1 MNKFP
6 YPGLRSFQRN
16 EIDLF
21 FGREKHIDQLITH
34 LAKTHFLAVVGRSGC
49 GKSSLVR
56 TGLLA
61 DLENGFLSK
70 AGVKWQVA
78 EMRPG
83 NHPFTNLVDALLDT
97 EFSKAYLPQ
106 LTKREQAKVF
116 LQAQLR
122 RGSLSLNNIL
132 QQSPLPDDTNLLL
145 FVDQFEEIFR
155 YYDLGEEDEAEAFVA
170 LLLASNVYVVIT
182 MRSDFIGNCALFHGL
197 PEAINDG
204 QFLTP
209 RLSREQLAEAIVT
222 PARVFGGD
230 IDPILVNQLLNDA
243 GKDFDQLP
251 LLQHALMRM
260 WNLRQN
266 DEKIV
271 LTLEDYEQI
280 GGLTHA
286 LSHHADEAFNELE
299 PKQQKIAEILF
310 HNLSERGNYRRDTRR
325 PIQLEKIAQQAD
337 VSWQDVAEVIEVFRK
352 EERSFLTPPIEKA
365 LDSESIIDITHES
378 LIRNW
383 QRLKK
388 WTEEE
393 AESAKLYKR
402 LEEDACSWEKNEY
415 SLLRFPELDNALAW
429 RDNFQPTVQWAK
441 RYGQNF
447 YLVMRFL
454 DESAFEQQ
462 QELLEKEQI
471 RLRELAQARALTKEQ
486 TKRAKE
492 QAKSLVNMRL
502 LAVVAVVAAF
512 ISIIFYGAVRSSNE
526 KLETSLSQTQKQ
538 TQRVEQAAINLQLN
552 NAAWLAR
559 FENYAKART
568 VLSNIEDDDNHIKN
582 LLKWFSKLMGS
593 GSEWEYAETEKP
605 LLAVAVSSDANRVAV
620 AGYYGYL
627 ALFKQNERKLFKRLE
642 GHTDHIFSIGF
653 HPNGLWLISAGAD
666 KRIIFWS
673 ASTGEKLKTWIAD
686 DAVYALAI
694 SPTGEYL
701 ATGGNGNDI
710 TLWDFDTGEKVRT
723 FVGHNKAISDGGL
736 AFDPTGKWLAS
747 GSHDHSVYIW
757 DIKTG
762 NVVEHLTAHMDTVEK
777 LVFSP
782 DGSLLATASSDSTV
796 RLWEINS
803 DQFKIKYSLQDHKD
817 KVYALAFINNGK
829 RLVSAG
835 KDKTL
840 RIWDTESGVIL
851 RILQEP
857 VGTINA
863 IATDKNKIYTAS
875 TNKRVRRWNAN
886 LSRKQKIINNL
897 AGKPVSV
904 AITPE
909 HRYVAVGFN
918 SGLLQLYELAT
929 FKLLWQQKQAHQKRI
944 TRLAFNSK
952 GNLLVSASFDKTA
965 KLWQIKQDSLIEQK
979 VFLGHKRAIYSVS
992 ISPNNKYVATAGA
1005 DGQIGLFDM
1014 QGKAYFY
1021 KAAHKG
1027 RIFSI
1032 AFNNKSTQ
1040 LLSGGDDNHM
1050 RLWKLY
1056 DDKPLKSVNEKQ
1068 WIIDVN
1074 FSPNDK
1080 LIANVGKGHL
1090 INIYNTDTF
1099 TKLDQQLMG
1108 HTDSI
1113 TRVIF
1118 SPDNQQVITASQD
1131 STVRVWDL
1139 SENSIEPHLFTL
1151 NLPSNQ
1157 RIWDFD
1163 FRCDKQGNCWMLV
1176 PLLEGR
1182 LVSYKLGSIY

>member
-1 MNKFP
+1 MSNFP

-21 FGREKHIDQLITH
+21 FGREKHIDQLITR

-83 NHPFTNLVDALLDT
+83 NHPFTNLVDALLET
-97 EFSKAYLPQ
+97 EFGKTYLPE
-106 LTKREQAKVF
+106 LTEREQAKVF

-122 RGSLSLNNIL
+122 RGSLSLNTIL
-132 QQSPLPDDTNLLL
+132 QESPLPDDTNLLL

-209 RLSREQLAEAIVT
+209 RLNREQLAEAIVT

-230 IDPILVNQLLNDA
+230 VDPILVNQLLNDA
-243 GKDFDQLP
+243 GNDFDQLP

-299 PKQQKIAEILF
+299 PTQQKIAEILF

-337 VSWQDVAEVIEVFRK
+337 VSWQDVAEVIEAFRQ

-365 LDSESIIDITHES
+365 LNPQSVIDITHES

-402 LEEDACSWEKNEY
+402 LEEDACRWQQNEC
-415 SLLRFPELDNALAW
+415 SLLRFPELDNALEW
-429 RDNFQPTVQWAK
+429 RNKFLPTPQWAK
-441 RYGQNF
+441 RYGQDF
-447 YLVMRFL
+447 DLVMRFL
-454 DESAFEQQ
+454 DESALEQQ
-462 QELLEKEQI
+462 EELLEKEQI

-486 TKRAKE
+486 AKRTEE

-502 LAVVAVVAAF
+502 LAVVAILAAF
-512 ISIIFYGAVRSSNE
+512 ISIIFYGAIKSTNE
-526 KLETSLSQTQKQ
+526 KLETSLIQTQKQ
-538 TQRVEQAAINLQLN
+538 TQRAEQAAINLKLN

-559 FENYAKART
+559 IENYAKART
-568 VLSNIEDDDNHIKN
+568 LLSNIDNNQNHIKN
-582 LLKWFSKLMGS
+582 LLEWFSKLMGG
-593 GSEWEYAETEKP
+593 GSEWQYEETDKP
-605 LLAVAVSSDANRVAV
+605 LLAVAISPDASHVAA
-620 AGYYGYL
+620 AGYDGYL
-627 ALFKQNERKLFKRLE
+627 ALFKENDRKLFKRLE
-642 GHTDHIFSIGF
+642 GHTDHVFSVGF
-653 HPNGLWLISAGAD
+653 HPNGLWLITGGAD

-673 ASTGEKLKTWIAD
+673 ASTGEKLKTLNAD
-686 DAVYALAI
+686 DTVQALAI
-694 SPTGEYL
+694 SPNGEYL
-701 ATGGNGNDI
+701 ATGGNDNNI
-710 TLWDFDTGEKVRT
+710 TLWDLNTAEKVRT
-723 FVGHNKAISDGGL
+723 FVGHKEAISDGGL

-747 GSHDHSVYIW
+747 GSHDHTVYIW
-757 DIKTG
+757 DVKTG

-782 DGSLLATASSDSTV
+782 DGNLLATASSDSTV
-796 RLWEINS
+796 RLWE
-803 DQFKIKYSLQDHKD
+803 QFKIKYSLQDHKD
-817 KVYALAFINNGK
+817 KVYALAFIADGK

-840 RIWDTESGVIL
+840 RIWDTQSGIIL

-857 VGTINA
+857 VGTINS
-863 IATDKNKIYTAS
+863 IATYNNKIYTAS
-875 TNKRVRRWNAN
+875 TNKRIRRWNAN
-886 LSRKQKIINNL
+886 LSPDQKIINDL
-897 AGKPVSV
+897 IGKPVSV

-909 HRYVAVGFN
+909 NQYFAVGFT
-918 SGLLQLYELAT
+918 SGMLQLYELST
-929 FKLLWQQKQAHQKRI
+929 FKLLWQQQAHQKRI

-952 GNLLVSASFDKTA
+952 GNILVSASFDRTA
-965 KLWQIKQDSLIEQK
+965 KLWQIETDKSLKQQK
-979 VFLGHKRAIYSVS
+979 VFLGHKKAIYSIS
-992 ISPNNKYVATAGA
+992 ISPNDKYLATAGF

-1014 QGKAYFY
+1014 EGKLKAYFY

-1027 RIFSI
+1027 RIFSVR
-1032 AFNNKSTQ
+1032 FNNKSTK
-1040 LLSGGDDNHM
+1040 LLSGGADNYM

-1056 DDKPLKSVNEKQ
+1056 DDKPLKSINEKRLV
-1068 WIIDVN
+1068 IDVN

-1080 LIANVGKGHL
+1080 LIANVGQGHL
-1090 INIYNTDTF
+1090 INLYDADTF
-1099 TKLDQQLMG
+1099 TKIKKQLMG

-1118 SPDNQQVITASQD
+1118 SPDNKQLITASQD

-1139 SENSIEPHLFTL
+1139 SDNSIEPHLFTL

-1157 RIWDFD
+1157 PIWDFD
-1163 FRCDKQGNCWMLV
+1163 FRCDKRGNCWMVV

-1182 LVSYKLGSIY
+1182 LASYKLGTIY

>member
-6 YPGLRSFQRN
+6 YPGLRSFKRN

-21 FGREKHIDQLITH
+21 FGRENHIDQLITC
-34 LAKTHFLAVVGRSGC
+34 LAKTHFLAVIGRSGC

-97 EFSKAYLPQ
+97 EFSKAYLSHFSDRQ
-106 LTKREQAKVF
+106 QAQVF

-122 RGSLSLNNIL
+122 RGALSLNQIL

-145 FVDQFEEIFR
+145 FIDQFEEIFR

-197 PEAINDG
+197 PEAINEG

-209 RLSREQLAEAIVT
+209 RLNREQLREAIVT

-266 DEKIV
+266 DKKIV

-325 PIQLEKIAQQAD
+325 PIQLEKISQQAD
-337 VSWQDVAEVIEVFRK
+337 VSWQDVAEVIEAFRQ
-352 EERSFLTPPIEKA
+352 EERCFLTPPVEKA
-365 LDSESIIDITHES
+365 LNPESIIDITHES
-378 LIRNW
+378 LLRNW

-402 LEEDACSWEKNEY
+402 LEEDAYRWQQNEY
-415 SLLRFPELDNALAW
+415 SLLRFPELNSALTW
-429 RDNFQPTVQWAK
+429 RDQFQPTSQWAK

-447 YLVMRFL
+447 HLVMRFL
-454 DESAFEQQ
+454 DES
-462 QELLEKEQI
+462 EL
-471 RLRELAQARALTKEQ
+471 
-486 TKRAKE
+486 E
-492 QAKSLVNMRL
+492 QAKSSKKLRQRLVVTSL
-502 LAVVAVVAAF
+502 LAVIAGLAAF
-512 ISIIFYGAVRSSNE
+512 VSILFYSISKNTNE
-526 KLETSLSQTQKQ
+526 QLKFSLSQTTTQ
-538 TQRVEQAAINLQLN
+538 TQRAEQAAINLQLN

-568 VLSNIEDDDNHIKN
+568 VLSNIDNNQNPIKN
-582 LLKWFSKLMGS
+582 LLKWFSNLMGG

-605 LLAVAVSSDANRVAV
+605 LLTVAVNPNANRVAV

-642 GHTDHIFSIGF
+642 GHTDHIFTIGF

-686 DAVYALAI
+686 DAVQALAI

-701 ATGGNGNDI
+701 ATGGKDNNV
-710 TLWDFDTGEKVRT
+710 TLWDIKTAEKVRT
-723 FVGHNKAISDGGL
+723 FIGHNKAISDGGL

-747 GSHDHSVYIW
+747 GSHDNTVYIW

-796 RLWEINS
+796 LLWEINS

-817 KVYALAFINNGK
+817 KVYALNFIANGK

-857 VGTINA
+857 VGTIND
-863 IATDKNKIYTAS
+863 IASYKNKIYTAS
-875 TNKRVRRWNAN
+875 TNKRVRRWDAN
-886 LSRKQKIINNL
+886 LSPKQKIINRL

-909 HRYVAVGFN
+909 NRYVAVGFN
-918 SGLLQLYELAT
+918 SGLLQLYEFTT

-965 KLWQIKQDSLIEQK
+965 KLWQIKQDNLIEQK
-979 VFLGHKRAIYSVS
+979 VFYGHKRAIYSVS
-992 ISPNNKYVATAGA
+992 ISPNDKYIATAGA
-1005 DGQIGLFDM
+1005 DGKIGLFDM

-1021 KAAHKG
+1021 KKAHEGK
-1027 RIFSI
+1027 RIFAI

-1040 LLSGGDDNHM
+1040 LLSGGEDNYM

-1056 DDKPLKSVNEKQ
+1056 DNKPLQSVNEKQ
-1068 WIIDVN
+1068 WIMDVN

-1080 LIANVGKGHL
+1080 LIANVGQGHL

-1099 TKLDQQLMG
+1099 KKIDTQLMG
-1108 HTDSI
+1108 HTNSI

-1118 SPDNQQVITASQD
+1118 SPENQQIITASQD

-1139 SENSIEPHLFTL
+1139 SESLIEPHLFTL

-1157 RIWDFD
+1157 PIWDFD
-1163 FRCDKQGNCWMLV
+1163 FRCDKQQGNCWMVV

-1182 LVSYKLGSIY
+1182 LVSYKLGTIY

>member
-21 FGREKHIDQLITH
+21 FGRENHIDQLITR

-97 EFSKAYLPQ
+97 EFSKTYLPE
-106 LTKREQAKVF
+106 LTEREQAKVF

-122 RGSLSLNNIL
+122 RGSLSLNTIL
-132 QQSPLPDDTNLLL
+132 QESPLPDDTNLLL

-230 IDPILVNQLLNDA
+230 IDPVLVNQLLNDA
-243 GKDFDQLP
+243 GNDFDQLP

-299 PKQQKIAEILF
+299 PTQQKIAEILF

-325 PIQLEKIAQQAD
+325 PIKLEKIAEQAE
-337 VSWQDVAEVIEVFRK
+337 VSWQEVAEVIEVFRE

-365 LDSESIIDITHES
+365 LNPKSVIDITHES

-388 WTEEE
+388 WSKEE

-402 LEEDACSWEKNEY
+402 LEEDAYRWQQNEC

-429 RDNFQPTVQWAK
+429 RDKFEPTSQWAK
-441 RYGQNF
+441 RYGKNF
-447 YLVMRFL
+447 DLVMRFL
-454 DESAFEQQ
+454 DESA
-462 QELLEKEQI
+462 
-471 RLRELAQARALTKEQ
+471 R
-486 TKRAKE
+486 E
-492 QAKSLVNMRL
+492 QAKRAEKQAKVSKKLHHRLVVMRL
-502 LAVVAVVAAF
+502 FAVVAVLAAF
-512 ISIIFYGAVRSSNE
+512 ISII
-526 KLETSLSQTQKQ
+526 SLIQTQKQ
-538 TQRVEQAAINLQLN
+538 TLRAEQALINLQVN

-559 FENYAKART
+559 FENYAKAKS
-568 VLSNIEDDDNHIKN
+568 VLSNIEEDDDNPKKN

-593 GSEWEYAETEKP
+593 GSEWEYAETDKP
-605 LLAVAVSSDANRVAV
+605 LLAIAVNSDASRIAV
-620 AGYYGYL
+620 AGENGYL

-642 GHTDHIFSIGF
+642 GHTDHVFSIGF
-653 HPNGLWLISAGAD
+653 HPNRKWLISAGAD

-686 DAVYALAI
+686 DAVHALAI
-694 SPTGEYL
+694 SPTGKYL
-701 ATGGNGNDI
+701 ATGGSGNDI
-710 TLWDFDTGEKVRT
+710 TLWDLKTAEKVRT
-723 FVGHNKAISDGGL
+723 FVGHKNKISDGGL
-736 AFDPTGKWLAS
+736 AFHPTGKWLAS
-747 GSHDHSVYIW
+747 GSHDNTVYIW

-762 NVVEHLTAHMDTVEK
+762 MAVEHLTAHMDTVEK

-782 DGSLLATASSDSTV
+782 DGSLLATASSDSTI
-796 RLWEINS
+796 RLWE
-803 DQFKIKYSLQDHKD
+803 QFKIKYSLQDHKD
-817 KVYALAFINNGK
+817 KVYALNFIANGK

-857 VGTINA
+857 VGTINDIA
-863 IATDKNKIYTAS
+863 IYKNKIYTAS
-875 TNKRVRRWNAN
+875 TNKRIRRWNAD
-886 LSRKQKIINNL
+886 LSPNQKIINDL
-897 AGKPVSV
+897 TGEPVSV
-904 AITPE
+904 AVTPE
-909 HRYVAVGFN
+909 NQYVAVGFN

-979 VFLGHKRAIYSVS
+979 VFLGHNRAIYSVS
-992 ISPNNKYVATAGA
+992 ISANDKYVATAGA

-1014 QGKAYFY
+1014 QGEVYFY

-1040 LLSGGDDNHM
+1040 LLSGGDDNYM

-1056 DDKPLKSVNEKQ
+1056 DDKPLQSVNEKQ

-1080 LIANVGKGHL
+1080 LIANVGQGHL
-1090 INIYNTDTF
+1090 INIYDTDTF
-1099 TKLDQQLMG
+1099 TKRKKQLMG

-1118 SPDNQQVITASQD
+1118 SPDNKQLITASQD

>member
-21 FGREKHIDQLITH
+21 FGREKHIDQLITR
-34 LAKTHFLAVVGRSGC
+34 LAKNPFLAVVGRSGC

-97 EFSKAYLPQ
+97 EFSKAYLPE
-106 LTKREQAKVF
+106 LTEREQAKIF

-122 RGSLSLNNIL
+122 RGSLSLNTIL
-132 QQSPLPDDTNLLL
+132 QQSPLPDGTNLLL

-197 PEAINDG
+197 PEAINEG

-209 RLSREQLAEAIVT
+209 RLTREQLREAIVT

-230 IDPILVNQLLNDA
+230 IDPVLVNQLLNDA
-243 GKDFDQLP
+243 GNDFDQLP

-266 DEKIV
+266 DDKIV
-271 LTLEDYEQI
+271 LTLNDYEQV
-280 GGLTHA
+280 GGLAHA

-310 HNLSERGNYRRDTRR
+310 HNLSQHGNYRRDTRR
-325 PIQLEKIAQQAD
+325 PIKLEKIAQQAE
-337 VSWQDVAEVIEVFRK
+337 VSWQQVAEVIDVFR
-352 EERSFLTPPIEKA
+352 EEPRSFLTPPIEKA
-365 LDSESIIDITHES
+365 LNSESIIDITHES

-388 WTEEE
+388 WSKEE

-402 LEEDACSWEKNEY
+402 LEEDACSWQQHEC

-429 RDNFQPTVQWAK
+429 RDKFKPTSQWAK
-441 RYGQNF
+441 RYGQKF
-447 YLVMRFL
+447 DLVMRFL
-454 DESAFEQQ
+454 DESA
-462 QELLEKEQI
+462 
-471 RLRELAQARALTKEQ
+471 R
-486 TKRAKE
+486 E
-492 QAKSLVNMRL
+492 QAKRAEQQAKVAKKLHDRLVVMRL
-502 LAVVAVVAAF
+502 FAVVAVLAAF
-512 ISIIFYGAVRSSNE
+512 ISII
-526 KLETSLSQTQKQ
+526 SLTQTQKQ
-538 TQRVEQAAINLQLN
+538 TQRAEQAVINLQLN
-552 NAAWLAR
+552 NAAWLAK

-568 VLSNIEDDDNHIKN
+568 VLSNIDDDDNHIKN

-593 GSEWEYAETEKP
+593 GSEWEYAETEKS
-605 LLAVAVSSDANRVAV
+605 LLAIAVNSDASRIAV
-620 AGYYGYL
+620 AGYDGYL
-627 ALFKQNERKLFKRLE
+627 ALFKHNNQRKLFKLLE
-642 GHTDHIFSIGF
+642 GHTEHVFSIGF

-686 DAVYALAI
+686 DAVHALAI
-694 SPTGEYL
+694 SPRGEYL
-701 ATGGNGNDI
+701 ATGGKGNDI
-710 TLWDFDTGEKVRT
+710 TLWDFDTAEKVRT
-723 FVGHNKAISDGGL
+723 LVGHKKAISDGGL
-736 AFDPTGKWLAS
+736 VFDPTGKWLAS
-747 GSHDHSVYIW
+747 GSHDNSVYIW

-777 LVFSP
+777 LAFSP

-796 RLWEINS
+796 RLWE
-803 DQFKIKYSLQDHKD
+803 QFKIKYSLQDHKD
-817 KVYALAFINNGK
+817 KVYALSFIANGK

-857 VGTINA
+857 VGTIND
-863 IATDKNKIYTAS
+863 IATYNNKIYTAS
-875 TNKRVRRWNAN
+875 TNKRIRRWDAN
-886 LSRKQKIINNL
+886 LSAKQKIINNL
-897 AGKPVSV
+897 TGKPVSV
-904 AITPE
+904 AVTPE
-909 HRYVAVGFN
+909 NQYVAVGFN
-918 SGLLQLYELAT
+918 SGMLQLYELGSL
-929 FKLLWQQKQAHQKRI
+929 KLLWQQQAHQKRI

-965 KLWQIKQDSLIEQK
+965 KLWQMKKDSLIEQK
-979 VFLGHKRAIYSVS
+979 VFLGHKKSIYSVS
-992 ISPNNKYVATAGA
+992 ISANDKYVATAGA
-1005 DGQIGLFDM
+1005 DGQIGLFDLE
-1014 QGKAYFY
+1014 GEAYFY

-1027 RIFSI
+1027 RIFAI
-1032 AFNNKSTQ
+1032 AFNNKSTE

-1090 INIYNTDTF
+1090 INLYHADKF
-1099 TKLDQQLMG
+1099 EKVKQLMG

-1131 STVRVWDL
+1131 STVRVWNL
-1139 SENSIEPHLFTL
+1139 SKNSIEPHLFTL
-1151 NLPSNQ
+1151 NLPSNKA
-1157 RIWDFD
+1157 IWDFD
-1163 FRCDKQGNCWMLV
+1163 FRCDKQRNCWMLV

>member
-21 FGREKHIDQLITH
+21 FGREKHIDQLITR

-83 NHPFTNLVDALLDT
+83 NHPFTNLVDALLET
-97 EFSKAYLPQ
+97 EFSKVYLPE
-106 LTKREQAKVF
+106 LTEREQAKVF

-122 RGSLSLNNIL
+122 RGSLSLNTIL
-132 QQSPLPDDTNLLL
+132 KENPLPDGTNLLL

-230 IDPILVNQLLNDA
+230 IDPILINQLLNDA
-243 GKDFDQLP
+243 GNDFDQLP

-260 WNLRQN
+260 WNLRQTE
-266 DEKIV
+266 DKIV
-271 LTLEDYEQI
+271 LTLEDYEKI

-286 LSHHADEAFNELE
+286 LSDHADEAFNELE

-310 HNLSERGNYRRDTRR
+310 HNLSERGNYSRDTRR
-325 PIQLEKIAQQAD
+325 PIKLEKIAQQAD
-337 VSWQDVAEVIEVFRK
+337 VSWQQVAEVIEIFRQK
-352 EERSFLTPPIEKA
+352 ERSFLTPPIEKA

-402 LEEDACSWEKNEY
+402 LEEDACRWQQNEC
-415 SLLRFPELDNALAW
+415 SLLRFPELDNALKW
-429 RDNFQPTVQWAK
+429 RDNFQPTSQWAK
-441 RYGQNF
+441 RYGKHF
-447 YLVMRFL
+447 HLVMRFL
-454 DESAFEQQ
+454 DES
-462 QELLEKEQI
+462 EL
-471 RLRELAQARALTKEQ
+471 
-486 TKRAKE
+486 E
-492 QAKSLVNMRL
+492 QAKTSKKLRQRLVVTSL
-502 LAVVAVVAAF
+502 LAVIAGLAAF
-512 ISIIFYGAVRSSNE
+512 VSIVFYSVSENTNDQ
-526 KLETSLSQTQKQ
+526 LELSLSQTEKQ
-538 TQRVEQAAINLQLN
+538 TQRAEQAAVNLQLN

-559 FENYAKART
+559 FDNYAKART
-568 VLSNIEDDDNHIKN
+568 VLSNIEDDQNHIKN
-582 LLKWFSKLMGS
+582 LLNWFSNLMGS
-593 GSEWEYAETEKP
+593 SSEWEYAETEKP

-642 GHTDHIFSIGF
+642 GHTDHVFSIGF

-686 DAVYALAI
+686 DPVYALAI

-701 ATGGNGNDI
+701 ATGGSGNDI
-710 TLWDFDTGEKVRT
+710 TLWDFDTAEKVRT
-723 FVGHNKAISDGGL
+723 FVGHKKAISDGGL

-747 GSHDHSVYIW
+747 GSHDHSAYIW
-757 DIKTG
+757 DVKTG

-777 LVFSP
+777 LAFSP
-782 DGSLLATASSDSTV
+782 DGNLLATASSDSTI
-796 RLWEINS
+796 RLWE
-803 DQFKIKYSLQDHKD
+803 QFKIKYSLQDHKD
-817 KVYALAFINNGK
+817 KVYALNFIANGK

-857 VGTINA
+857 VGTING
-863 IATDKNKIYTAS
+863 IATYKNKIYTAS
-875 TNKRVRRWNAN
+875 TNKRIRRWDAN
-886 LSRKQKIINNL
+886 LSPKQKIINKL

-909 HRYVAVGFN
+909 NGYVAVGFN

-929 FKLLWQQKQAHQKRI
+929 LKLLWQQQVHQKRI

-965 KLWQIKQDSLIEQK
+965 KLWQIKQDSLIEQQ

-992 ISPNNKYVATAGA
+992 ISPNDKYVATAGA

-1014 QGKAYFY
+1014 QGEAYFY

-1027 RIFSI
+1027 RIFSV
-1032 AFNNKSTQ
+1032 AFNNQSTQ

-1099 TKLDQQLMG
+1099 TKLDKQLMG

-1151 NLPSNQ
+1151 NLPSNKP
-1157 RIWDFD
+1157 IWDFD

>member
-21 FGREKHIDQLITH
+21 FGREKHIDQLITR
-34 LAKTHFLAVVGRSGC
+34 LAKTNFLAVVGRSGC

-83 NHPFTNLVDALLDT
+83 NQPFANLVDALLDT
-97 EFSKAYLPQ
+97 EFSKAYLPE
-106 LTKREQAKVF
+106 LAEREQAKVF

-122 RGSLSLNNIL
+122 RGALSLNNIL
-132 QQSPLPDDTNLLL
+132 QQSPLPDGTNLLL

-209 RLSREQLAEAIVT
+209 RLNREQLREAIVT

-243 GKDFDQLP
+243 GNDFDQLP

-266 DEKIV
+266 DDKIV
-271 LTLEDYEQI
+271 LTLDDYEEI
-280 GGLTHA
+280 GGLAHA
-286 LSHHADEAFNELE
+286 LSDHADEAFNELE

-310 HNLSERGNYRRDTRR
+310 HNLSQSGNYRRDTRR
-325 PIQLEKIAQQAD
+325 PIKLEKIAEQAEVSCQQ
-337 VSWQDVAEVIEVFRK
+337 VAEVIEVFRK

-365 LDSESIIDITHES
+365 LNPESIIDITHES

-388 WTEEE
+388 WTKQE

-402 LEEDACSWEKNEY
+402 LEEDACSWQQHEC

-429 RDNFQPTVQWAK
+429 RDKFEPTSQWAK
-441 RYGQNF
+441 RYGKNF
-447 YLVMRFL
+447 DLVMRFL
-454 DESAFEQQ
+454 DESA
-462 QELLEKEQI
+462 
-471 RLRELAQARALTKEQ
+471 R
-486 TKRAKE
+486 E
-492 QAKSLVNMRL
+492 QAKRADKQAKVSKKLHNRLVVMRL
-502 LAVVAVVAAF
+502 FAVVAVLAAF
-512 ISIIFYGAVRSSNE
+512 ISIVLYSAIRNTNN
-526 KLETSLSQTQKQ
+526 KLEANLSLTQKK
-538 TQRVEQAAINLQLN
+538 TQQLKDAKVNLQLN

-568 VLSNIEDDDNHIKN
+568 VLSNIEDDDNPKKN
-582 LLKWFSKLMGS
+582 LLKWFSKLMGG
-593 GSEWEYAETEKP
+593 GSEWQYAETNKP
-605 LLAVAVSSDANRVAV
+605 LLAIAVNSDASRIAV
-620 AGYYGYL
+620 AGDDGYL
-627 ALFKQNERKLFKRLE
+627 ALFKHNQRKLFKRLK
-642 GHTDHIFSIGF
+642 GHTDHVFSVGF

-701 ATGGNGNDI
+701 ATGGKGNDI
-710 TLWDFDTGEKVRT
+710 TLWDFDTAEKVRT
-723 FVGHNKAISDGGL
+723 FVGHKKAISDGGL

-747 GSHDHSVYIW
+747 GSHDNTVFIW

-777 LVFSP
+777 LAFSP
-782 DGSLLATASSDSTV
+782 DGSLLATASSDSTI
-796 RLWEINS
+796 RLWE
-803 DQFKIKYSLQDHKD
+803 QFKIKYSLQDHKD
-817 KVYALAFINNGK
+817 KVYALSFIANGK

-857 VGTINA
+857 VGTIND
-863 IATDKNKIYTAS
+863 IATYNNKIYSAS
-875 TNKRVRRWNAN
+875 TNKRIRRWDAN
-886 LSRKQKIINNL
+886 LSPNQKIINHL

-904 AITPE
+904 AVTPE
-909 HRYVAVGFN
+909 NQYVAVGFN
-918 SGLLQLYELAT
+918 SGLLQLYELGS
-929 FKLLWQQKQAHQKRI
+929 FKLLWQQQAHQKRI

-965 KLWQIKQDSLIEQK
+965 KLWQIKKDGLIEQK
-979 VFLGHKRAIYSVS
+979 VFLGHKRAIYSAS
-992 ISPNNKYVATAGA
+992 ISNNDKYVATAGA

-1014 QGKAYFY
+1014 QGNAYFY

-1027 RIFSI
+1027 RIFSV

-1040 LLSGGDDNHM
+1040 LLSGGEDKHM

-1056 DDKPLKSVNEKQ
+1056 DDKPLKSINEKQ

-1080 LIANVGKGHL
+1080 LIANVGQGHL

-1099 TKLDQQLMG
+1099 TKLKKQLMG

-1118 SPDNQQVITASQD
+1118 SPDNQQLITASQD
-1131 STVRVWDL
+1131 STLRVWDL
-1139 SENSIEPHLFTL
+1139 SKNSIEPHLFTL